1 MNISKYYRTFVGQFA
16 KWYREFYEYTNKK
29 DAELILLQLGWILSS
44 TNRYYRD
51 QATLAIVKILNFDSE
66 LIKFFI
72 LSFVNVN
79 DRYVVERSMAA
90 IYGATINLNDAKKI
104 EEVSKQI
111 YDSFFDVEDLIP
123 NVLARDYGRQIINYA
138 TYHNALNEKVDLTK
152 VFPKYEGIWEYE
164 EVTDEHILELEK
176 EYEKHSG
183 FSSITHSMMTNFGRA
198 NGMYG
203 DFGRYTF
210 QSALSPWEEQFDI
223 QDLSNIVV
231 KLCLDLG
238 YSPELFSEF
247 DTLDGRYFDRF
258 SNKEER
264 IGKKYQWIAFYE
276 MLANISDNFIP
287 YKLKVTFD
295 DEYNQYI
302 EHKNGLWFSAITE
315 KDFSELYEEDMDE
328 NDHIVNI
335 EMEYQEKWTV
345 SDSYLRNIDVS
356 VTDET
361 PPLVK
366 QRIFDFSLPDYLT
379 DFWMK
384 ENIDVKT
391 LCYYISTKFESE
403 EYYTLS
409 FYNDDRRQK
418 DSTQSFTRDKTES
431 LTIMGRAVFVKKSE
445 LKKLHQEAKNDIGN
459 VSSPTTHN
467 IFLREYY
474 WSEAY
479 NNWEKERSEYDKK
492 VYIHSSHCYGWE
504 KAKQYTS
511 LEEDKPNESL
521 SLLMPSKILV
531 DFGQLKMDSDYK
543 WKNDKNE
550 CVCFD
555 GRSIGGERVLLGKK
569 DFIDEF
575 CLKNEYTIV
584 WFCYYDKIGLNQYHD
599 SHYYFVKEGNQYT
612 YFEQDNKHGYYDR

>member
-1 MNISKYYRTFVGQFA
+1 
-16 KWYREFYEYTNKK
+16 
-29 DAELILLQLGWILSS
+29 
-44 TNRYYRD
+44 
-51 QATLAIVKILNFDSE
+51 
-66 LIKFFI
+66 
-72 LSFVNVN
+72 
-79 DRYVVERSMAA
+79 
-90 IYGATINLNDAKKI
+90 
-104 EEVSKQI
+104 
-111 YDSFFDVEDLIP
+111 
-123 NVLARDYGRQIINYA
+123 
-138 TYHNALNEKVDLTK
+138 
-152 VFPKYEGIWEYE
+152 
-164 EVTDEHILELEK
+164 
-176 EYEKHSG
+176 
-183 FSSITHSMMTNFGRA
+183 
-198 NGMYG
+198 MYG

-276 MLANISDNFIP
+276 ILANISDNFIP

-302 EHKNGLWFSAITE
+302 EHKNELWFSAITE
-315 KDFSELYEEDMDE
+315 KDFSGLYEEDMDE
-328 NDHIVNI
+328 KDHIVNI
-335 EMEYQEKWTV
+335 EREYQEKWTV

-361 PPLVK
+361 PPLFK

-479 NNWEKERSEYDKK
+479 NIWEKERSEYDKK

>member
-1 MNISKYYRTFVGQFA
+1 
-16 KWYREFYEYTNKK
+16 
-29 DAELILLQLGWILSS
+29 AELILLQLGWILSS

-138 TYHNALNEKVDLTK
+138 IYHNALNEKVDLTK

-276 MLANISDNFIP
+276 ILANISDNFIP

-302 EHKNGLWFSAITE
+302 EHKNELWFSAITE
-315 KDFSELYEEDMDE
+315 KDFSGLYEEDMDE
-328 NDHIVNI
+328 KDHIVNI
-335 EMEYQEKWTV
+335 EREYQEKWTV

-361 PPLVK
+361 PPLFK

-479 NNWEKERSEYDKK
+479 NIWEKERSEYDKK